1 MNWLGKFPDPFLA
14 EIAGQAEAIRRA
26 AGSLEEQV
34 PTLEALGEAAARGG
48 GVVFTGMGSSY
59 DACYPAVNEL
69 AARGVSDRLRA
80 RARERR
86 DAERRAALHR

>member
-26 AGSLEEQV
+26 AGSLEEQL
-34 PTLEALGEAAARGG
+34 PALDALGDAAARDG

-59 DACYPAVNEL
+59 DACYPAVN
-69 AARGVSDRLRA
+69 
-80 RARERR
+80 
-86 DAERRAALHR
+86 

>member
-34 PTLEALGEAAARGG
+34 PTLDAMGDAAGRGG

-59 DACYPAVNEL
+59 DA
-69 AARGVSDRLRA
+69 
-80 RARERR
+80 
-86 DAERRAALHR
+86 